1 MRLTRLTILAICA
14 FFAVKV
20 DEFLQDAA
28 NGLSAVEMT
37 RSASQLSFRV
47 SVRIVDR
54 QHQLIVSL
62 IGPE

>member
-1 MRLTRLTILAICA
+1 MRLSRLTILAICA

-47 SVRIVDR
+47 SVQIDD
-54 QHQLIVSL
+54 Q
-62 IGPE
+62 